1 MSVQNDLKT
10 SKSDL
15 QTVAT
20 LTSAAISQC
29 AKLFQNEMDLA
40 KAEVGE
46 KFSKIGGAITFIGAA
61 AILVIPALVMALF
74 ALAATMIKVGWS
86 EPISY
91 FVAAV
96 VAAAIA
102 GILFIVGLKR
112 LDTSN
117 LAPHETVRQ
126 LEKDKDTLK
135 GMVR

>member
-20 LTSAAISQC
+20 LTSAAISQF

-46 KFSKIGGAITFIGAA
+46 KFSKIGGAIAYIGAG

-74 ALAATMIKVGWS
+74 ALAAAMIAGGWS
-86 EPISY
+86 EPVSY
-91 FVAAV
+91 LIAAV

-117 LAPHETVRQ
+117 LAPRETVRQ
-126 LEKDKDTLK
+126 LEKDKDTVK

>member
-1 MSVQNDLKT
+1 MSFQKDLKT

-29 AKLFQNEMDLA
+29 AKLFQNEVDLA

-46 KFSKIGGAITFIGAA
+46 KFSKIGGAITFIGVG

-74 ALAATMIKVGWS
+74 ALAAAMIKGGWS

-96 VAAAIA
+96 VPTAIA
-102 GILFIVGLKR
+102 GILFMVGLKR

-117 LAPHETVRQ
+117 IAPRETLRQ
-126 LEKDKDTLK
+126 LEKDKDTFK

>member
-1 MSVQNDLKT
+1 MSVQNDLTT
-10 SKSDL
+10 SKNEL

-20 LTSAAISQC
+20 LTSAALSQF
-29 AKLFQNEMDLA
+29 AKLFQNEVDLA

-46 KFSKIGGAITFIGAA
+46 KFSKIGGAIAYIGAG

-74 ALAATMIKVGWS
+74 ALAAAMIAGGWS
-86 EPISY
+86 EPVSY
-91 FVAAV
+91 LIAAV
-96 VAAAIA
+96 VAAALA

-112 LDTSN
+112 LDDRN
-117 LAPHETVRQ
+117 LAPRETVRQ